1 MARPLGVTV
10 IAILM
15 VIGGIVMLFAGIAA
29 VVAGSL
35 LPFAAQTGNL
45 PDTIPVPMLGGAAVG
60 FGAFMLA
67 LGIAALVIAY
77 GLFKGRG
84 WAWTAAVVLS
94 IIGIA
99 LAVLQIATSLAF
111 GDPSGII
118 SLIING
124 VILYYL
130 YRPHVKAYFGKA
142 VSPAPP
148 DAAAA

>member
-45 PDTIPVPMLGGAAVG
+45 PDTMSMPMLGGAAVG